1 MFICQSRLSWIMHK
15 SVSQEGLIFIIF
27 MELINVSISRIHLNT
42 DLNSHSETR
51 IRYIEQ
57 TVRNAKN
64 TTNVRYS
71 QRSYLIKR
79 ETKDCKCRTFVRFW
93 PFEHFYYDI
102 SECVLIFFFTLSRYF
117 SEFSIVIHSC
127 RCNGL
132 KIRKIQYSSTI
143 LNTSMKAQGQ
153 SFRSDQA
160 STLNEDKLI
169 RFTCDHQSTQHPYF
183 KLHVEL
189 SQHIV
194 ICDSSISFWQN
205 NSWSNR
211 AIIIRFIYYIL

>member
-1 MFICQSRLSWIMHK
+1 
-15 SVSQEGLIFIIF
+15 

-102 SECVLIFFFTLSRYF
+102 SECVLIFFSLSHDILANF
-117 SEFSIVIHSC
+117 PLLFIVVDAMASKYVKY
-127 RCNGL
+127 N
-132 KIRKIQYSSTI
+132 IQVPYLTPQWKPKDKAFARI
-143 LNTSMKAQGQ
+143 KLPHSMKTNL
-153 SFRSDQA
+153 SDSPVITNQLNIRISNCTSSWV
-160 STLNEDKLI
+160 STLLFVTHPFHSDKTI
-169 RFTCDHQSTQHPYF
+169 HEAIVQSSSDSYTIYC
-183 KLHVEL
+183 KLSNKRHVYRCIKHL
-189 SQHIV
+189 
-194 ICDSSISFWQN
+194 
-205 NSWSNR
+205 R
-211 AIIIRFIYYIL
+211 